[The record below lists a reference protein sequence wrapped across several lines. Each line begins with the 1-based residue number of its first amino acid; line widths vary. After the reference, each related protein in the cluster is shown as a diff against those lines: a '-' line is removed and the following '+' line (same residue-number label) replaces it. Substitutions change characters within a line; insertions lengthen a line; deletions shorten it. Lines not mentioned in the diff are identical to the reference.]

1 MVGVAVTGLAEADH
15 PVNTDN
21 AAVLYPDA
29 LGAPLAYR
37 SKLPGV
43 SALSAEL
50 PGVFF
55 YMMPE
60 SAASE
65 GLQRKKR
72 SPLEPVST
80 TAAIGAVTGIIS
92 AAGVAHAT
100 RGSWNPLSGAFWE
113 NRGKGK
119 NCSRNPFSSA
129 YCGRSNPTKCS
140 RNPLSRVRCR
150 GNN

>member
-15 PVNTDN
+15 PFNADN

-43 SALSAEL
+43 LYKMS
-50 PGVFF
+50 
-55 YMMPE
+55 E
-60 SAASE
+60 SVAPA
-65 GLQRKKR
+65 GLLRKKNVPQTGAGSGPGSTRPR
-72 SPLEPVST
+72 SGRLLGLV
-80 TAAIGAVTGIIS
+80 AGFAGRAILGGLLHS
-92 AAGVAHAT
+92 T
-100 RGSWNPLSGAFWE
+100 RGNWNPLSGAFWE

-140 RNPLSRVRCR
+140 RNPLSRVRCE
-150 GNN
+150 GN

>member
-15 PVNTDN
+15 PVNTGT
-21 AAVLYPDA
+21 AAILYPDA

-37 SKLPGV
+37 SKLPGA

-60 SAASE
+60 SAASG

-72 SPLEPVST
+72 SPVEPVT
-80 TAAIGAVTGIIS
+80 AIGVATGIIS
-92 AAGVAHAT
+92 SVGVAHAT
-100 RGSWNPLSGAFWE
+100 RGTWNPLSGAFWE

-140 RNPLSRVRCR
+140 RNPLSRVRCK